1 MRRALANVCLMAA
14 IGLAVACTAAP
25 ETSTS
30 SSRLAMPASA
40 TLPAAITSLTAI
52 NGTSSVVAGLA
63 DGRIAVWTTAD
74 EPVLLKPHAT
84 RILAVGSST
93 NGREGWSLAVDG
105 SLARTRLEAEAS
117 PTSQQIDLGSAP
129 TRAAAFSSDG
139 TLLVTGGEFG
149 DVRVFDTT
157 SGALRQT
164 LRGHRTEMQALAVRP
179 GSTIVASASAEADL
193 RLWDGAT
200 GRELTAVATDLS
212 LFALGFSPRDGTL
225 ASGGVDRR
233 VTLRDAA
240 TYASVG
246 TFDLPAPALVA
257 SLAWSPDG
265 QWLAIGDVDDA
276 TLAKG
281 GLRVVD
287 VRTREEV
294 VSLDTGSEPP
304 SALTF
309 VGAGSVL
316 VGAFGQDLRA
326 WPLPAAR

>member
-1 MRRALANVCLMAA
+1 MRRASAGVFSMAA
-14 IGLAVACTAAP
+14 IGLIVACSSAR

-30 SSRLAMPASA
+30 SSRPATPASA

-63 DGRIAVWTTAD
+63 DGRIAVWTAAD
-74 EPVLLKPHAT
+74 EPVLLRPHAS
-84 RILAVGSST
+84 RILAVGSSLD
-93 NGREGWSLAVDG
+93 GMECLSLAIDG
-105 SLARTRLEAEAS
+105 SLARTRLEAGAA
-117 PTSQQIDLGSAP
+117 PTLQQLDLGTAP

-139 TLLVTGGEFG
+139 MLLATGGEFG

-164 LRGHRTEMQALAVRP
+164 LRAHRTEMQALAIRP
-179 GSTIVASASAEADL
+179 GSTVVASASAEADL
-193 RLWDGAT
+193 RLWDGVT
-200 GRELTAVATDLS
+200 GRELTSLDTDLS

-246 TFDLPAPALVA
+246 TFDLQAPALVA

-265 QWLAIGDVDDA
+265 QWLAVGDVDDA

-281 GLRVVD
+281 GLRVVSA
-287 VRTREEV
+287 RTREEMA
-294 VSLDTGSEPP
+294 SLDTGGQPP
-304 SALTF
+304 WALTF
-309 VGAGSVL
+309 VGDGSVL
-316 VGAFGQDLRA
+316 VGVIGQDLRA
-326 WPLPAAR
+326 WALPAAR